1 MKILANGQLV
11 EEVKETLE
19 SSGFEVKEVQIA
31 YEQLSSYTKKNNVDV
46 LWLLHTGSLDKN
58 LLDDLNH
65 IKVLVLASESVELEM
80 IDYASSLGILVI
92 WAEEALSNATA
103 ELVFAHLFN
112 GCRLL
117 PEANRNMPL
126 EGDTSFKFLQ
136 ESYSNGIELLGKTL
150 GVIGMNRAGLKVAQK
165 ALGLGMD
172 VLYYDVNKSNV
183 SEVVVLPNGISFPV
197 ELKSVPFAEVLQYA
211 HFVTVHTNI
220 YEKYLINSSSFEISE
235 NLIGVINCAYPEAI
249 NEVDLVEEINK
260 ETILFAGLDRFEEE
274 PNPAIQVLMQ
284 PAFSL
289 SPNIN
294 SATQESKRAIE
305 AELVE
310 KILKI
315 TN

>member
-1 MKILANGQLV
+1 MKILANGKLD
-11 EEVKETLE
+11 EEVRETLE
-19 SSGFEVKEVQIA
+19 SNDFEVKEVQVA

-46 LWLLHTGSLDKN
+46 LWLIHTRSLDRE
-58 LLDDLNH
+58 LLNDLTH
-65 IKVLVLASESVELEM
+65 IKVLILASESIELEL
-80 IDYASSLGILVI
+80 IDYALSLGILVI

-117 PEANRNMPL
+117 AEANRNMPL
-126 EGDTSFKFLQ
+126 EGDTSFKFLH
-136 ESYSNGIELLGKTL
+136 ESYSNGIELSGKTL
-150 GVIGMNRAGLKVAQK
+150 GILGMSRSGLKVAQK

-172 VLYYDVNKSNV
+172 VIYYDENKSSV
-183 SEVVVLPNGISFPV
+183 SEVVDLPNGISFPI
-197 ELKSVPFAEVLQYA
+197 ELKSISFEEVMQYS
-211 HFVTVHTNI
+211 HFITIHMTF
-220 YEKYLINSSSFEISE
+220 YEKYLIDANSFEIAE

-294 SATQESKRAIE
+294 SFTQESKTSID

-315 TN
+315 KK

>member
-1 MKILANGQLV
+1 MKILANGKLD
-11 EEVKETLE
+11 EEVRETLE
-19 SSGFEVKEVQIA
+19 SNDFEVKEVQVA

-46 LWLLHTGSLDKN
+46 LWLIHTRSLDRE
-58 LLDDLNH
+58 LLNDLTH
-65 IKVLVLASESVELEM
+65 IKVLILASESIELEL
-80 IDYASSLGILVI
+80 IDYALSLGILVI

-136 ESYSNGIELLGKTL
+136 ESYNDGIELSGKTL
-150 GVIGMNRAGLKVAQK
+150 GIIGMNKAGLKVAQK

-172 VLYYDVNKSNV
+172 VIYYDENKLSI
-183 SEVVVLPNGISFPV
+183 SDVVVLPNGISFPI
-197 ELKSVPFAEVLQYA
+197 ELKSIPLEEVLKYA
-211 HFVTVHTNI
+211 HFVTIHTSF
-220 YEKYLINSSSFEISE
+220 YEKYLINANSFEIAK

-294 SATQESKRAIE
+294 SATQESKKSIG
-305 AELVE
+305 AELIE

-315 TN
+315 KK